1 MSLITSI
8 LSSPIIDKY
17 ETIEYLKH
25 KNYTIYSWTEFGI
38 QKVTSVPS
46 MLILEISSSCCCMSS
61 FLILSESI
69 LEASILMS
77 TDRSTLGLSVVD
89 SVLNPKKLLRL
100 LALLL
105 LFKLDPLEDFGIGL
119 NKVGSRLQTCLLA
132 CVGLVLQWITGGLRK
147 RGFSND
153 RLEVGNAK

>member
-1 MSLITSI
+1 
-8 LSSPIIDKY
+8 
-17 ETIEYLKH
+17 
-25 KNYTIYSWTEFGI
+25 
-38 QKVTSVPS
+38 
-46 MLILEISSSCCCMSS
+46 
-61 FLILSESI
+61 
-69 LEASILMS
+69 MS
-77 TDRSTLGLSVVD
+77 TDRSTLGLSALD

-153 RLEVGNAK
+153 RLEVGNAELVVLEEFCSLCEFLSTLDFRSLKDTVDPATGMPFDGSIKYSKSGMVINDNIQYLL